1 MKRMKKNHSKA
12 LIVLYAAGYWL
23 MLIVQY
29 GKLSRDYRDGLPPGM
44 ERILFPKDYEDY
56 IEQYTTK
63 VGLDPDFV
71 YAIIRQESVF
81 NPRAKSSSGSFQV

>member
-1 MKRMKKNHSKA
+1 MA
-12 LIVLYAAGYWL
+12 LYLYALGYWL
-23 MLIVQY
+23 DAIVQY

-44 ERILFPKDYEDY
+44 ERILFLRTMKDY

-81 NPRAKSSSGSFQV
+81 NPRAKSPWELQV

>member
-1 MKRMKKNHSKA
+1 MVNYLEITGMVCR
-12 LIVLYAAGYWL
+12 
-23 MLIVQY
+23 Q
-29 GKLSRDYRDGLPPGM
+29 GM
-44 ERILFPKDYEDY
+44 ERILFPKNYEDY

-81 NPRAKSSSGSFQV
+81 NPRAKSSVGSFWSYAADASDRKNGG